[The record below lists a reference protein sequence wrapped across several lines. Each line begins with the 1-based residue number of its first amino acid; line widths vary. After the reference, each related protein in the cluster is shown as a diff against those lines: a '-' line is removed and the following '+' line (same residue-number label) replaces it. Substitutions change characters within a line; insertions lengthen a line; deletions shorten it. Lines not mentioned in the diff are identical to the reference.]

1 MKEGT
6 AYYGDCFD
14 IISNWEEKGFKE
26 VADLIYGDPPFN
38 SNRNYGAPTS
48 KAQETDTGSMDAFVD
63 MWTYDDKA
71 IARTKRIC
79 KSVAH
84 PASRLIQSLKDWLE
98 EEDDGM
104 LAYLSY
110 MADRLWTPAR
120 TARAGTPRRC
130 ESHRT
135 GTRSR
140 RRVSCPHAHHTLHP

>member
-1 MKEGT
+1 MIPDA

-14 IISNWEEKGFKE
+14 IISKWENEGVKE

-79 KSVAH
+79 KSVGH
-84 PASRLIQSLKDWLE
+84 PASKLIQSLKDWLE

-104 LAYLSY
+104 LAPPV
-110 MADRLWTPAR
+110 RET
-120 TARAGTPRRC
+120 
-130 ESHRT
+130 
-135 GTRSR
+135 
-140 RRVSCPHAHHTLHP
+140 TLKNWQGKIKTVLFKYIGLPVLNLQT